1 MAKKKRKKRKKGE
14 YGAEDIYVLE
24 GLDPVRKRPGMYIGS
39 TGTQG
44 LHHLIWEV
52 LDNGIDEAIGGYADE
67 ITIKLLSNNRVECSD
82 NGRGIPVGK
91 HKQTKKS
98 SLETVMTTLHA
109 GAKFGSKAYQV
120 AGGLHGVGVSVVCAL
135 SKYLKAE
142 VCRYGK
148 KYVQEYSRGETK
160 SKLKKDGNCR
170 KTGTTIT
177 FEPDPEIFK
186 NLKFNLKKIKD
197 HLRQQAYLTKGIQ
210 INLIDAREKG
220 KEKPY
225 CFYFEGGIASYVK
238 YINKEGK
245 PIHDSIFYCSDKN
258 DNIIVEAAM
267 QYTDE
272 YEGFLEGFANN
283 IHTEGGGSH
292 LTGFK
297 TALTRTVN
305 KYARDNGFLKEDDS
319 NISGND
325 IREGMNAVVSVKI
338 PEPQFEGQTKAK
350 LGNPEAKSAVESVV
364 SKHLMDFLERNP
376 RDAKEIINKG
386 LVAAKARKAA
396 KLARKTVIKKQG
408 LKGLSL
414 PGKLADC
421 SSRKPEESELYIVEG
436 DSAGGSA
443 KQGRDRRFQ
452 AILPLK
458 GKILNVEKARFDKII
473 RSDEIKNII
482 TVLGT
487 GAGREEYNIEK
498 IRYHKVVI
506 MTDADVD
513 GSHIRTLLLT
523 FFYRQMPD
531 LISSGYLYIAQPP
544 LFRVG
549 SRKNGIYLKNETEY
563 ANYLIRRISSQKQIR
578 INGHD
583 TPLTE
588 DEFYAFLQNMTEYYN
603 NMSQLH
609 KRDYDTDLL
618 FTLIWKGVSS
628 KRFLEEKTNL
638 E

>member
-148 KYVQEYSRGETK
+148 KYVQEYARGETK
-160 SKLKKDGNCR
+160 SKLKKKGNCR

-177 FEPDPEIFK
+177 FEPDPEIFN
-186 NLKFNLKKIKD
+186 NLKFKLKKIKD

-297 TALTRTVN
+297 TALTRTIN
-305 KYARDNGFLKEDDS
+305 KYAKDNGFLKEDDS
-319 NISGND
+319 NISGRD
-325 IREGMNAVVSVKI
+325 IREGMNVVVSVKI

-443 KQGRDRRFQ
+443 KQGRNRRFQ

-458 GKILNVEKARFDKII
+458 GKILNVEKARLDKII

-523 FFYRQMPD
+523 FFYRYMPD
-531 LISSGYLYIAQPP
+531 LIRNGYLYIAQPP
-544 LFRVG
+544 LYNIRVG
-549 SRKNGIYLKNETEY
+549 KEVHYVFNDEERDRLFNEIDRSTSKVSMQRYKGIGEMNPDKLWEKSMDPEKRMMLKVT
-563 ANYLIRRISSQKQIR
+563 L
-578 INGHD
+578 
-583 TPLTE
+583 E
-588 DEFYAFLQNMTEYYN
+588 DEVEA
-603 NMSQLH
+603 
-609 KRDYDTDLL
+609 
-618 FTLIWKGVSS
+618 
-628 KRFLEEKTNL
+628 EETFSILMGDAVEPRRKF
-638 E
+638 